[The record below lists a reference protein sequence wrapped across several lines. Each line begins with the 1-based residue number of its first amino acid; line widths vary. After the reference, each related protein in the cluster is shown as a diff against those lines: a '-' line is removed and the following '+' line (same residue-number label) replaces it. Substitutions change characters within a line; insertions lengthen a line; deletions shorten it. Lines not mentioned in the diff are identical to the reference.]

1 MINDPRLMPL
11 AQKRLI
17 LLGALVSLFLA
28 ALDQTIVSTATP
40 AIVRDLA
47 FPTSWITWLTTAFL
61 VLSTATL
68 PIWGKL
74 SDLYGRR
81 NILVTGLLLF
91 CFASVLCALA
101 FSPLSM
107 VLFRALQGIG
117 SAAILSTVFALV
129 SDIFT
134 PQERPRY
141 QGLFGSVFAV
151 SSVIGPWVGGI
162 LTDMASW
169 HWVFLVN
176 VPILALVLPFI
187 LKKMPPLRHRNSGSI
202 DFTGAVLLLATVIP
216 LLLIFALAPA
226 RYAWISVPVLI
237 MVAIVLLALT
247 AFIVHERR
255 TDEPIIDLMLFAD
268 KSFRLMA
275 LGAFFTGGAFL
286 CAIVFIPLYMVNVY
300 DFSATRAG
308 VTVMP
313 LTFGLV
319 AANVASGRLA
329 SHIGSY
335 KPVLIPALSFAVVSL
350 LAVSLTLNVG
360 QPHWSISVRL
370 FLVGLGLGP
379 SIPMLTQMMI
389 NSVNRQK
396 IGMVSSTAAF
406 VRQLGN
412 TVGLAV
418 FGTILT
424 SILTVG
430 MGIGGASV
438 LGQTDTAHLSIET
451 GASVT
456 SHFDADKMI
465 ATAKKQYAH
474 LSSRIQNRQ
483 TLTTAD
489 LQLLGVEPEVLATMD
504 AAALNAQIHLRLEQT
519 ETQIFEVAQTFKAT
533 WTKAVKTIFLTAMV
547 MVLCGL
553 VAVILIPEIPFKE
566 LEQRRE

>member
-1 MINDPRLMPL
+1 MTNDPRLMPL

-61 VLSTATL
+61 VMSTATL

-74 SDLYGRR
+74 SDLYGRK
-81 NILVTGLLLF
+81 NILITGLLLF

-117 SAAILSTVFALV
+117 SAAIFSTVFALV

-151 SSVIGPWVGGI
+151 SSVVGPWVGGM
-162 LTDMASW
+162 LTDMVSW

-176 VPILALVLPFI
+176 VPILAMVLPFI

-202 DFTGAVLLLATVIP
+202 DFAGAVMLLATVIP
-216 LLLIFALAPA
+216 LLLIFAVAPA
-226 RYAWISVPVLI
+226 RYAWISAPVLS
-237 MVAIVLLALT
+237 MAMIVIL
-247 AFIVHERR
+247 AFIAFMVHERR
-255 TDEPIIDLMLFAD
+255 VGEPIIDLGLFAD
-268 KSFRLMA
+268 KSFLLMA

-319 AANVASGRLA
+319 SANIASGRLA

-335 KPVLIPALSFAVVSL
+335 KPVLVPALIFAVAAL
-350 LAVSLTLNVG
+350 LTCSMTLNVG
-360 QPHWSISVRL
+360 QSQWSISIRL
-370 FLVGLGLGP
+370 FLVGVGLGP

-389 NSVNRQK
+389 NSVTRQK

-424 SILTVG
+424 AILTAG
-430 MGIGGASV
+430 MSIGGASV
-438 LGQTDTAHLSIET
+438 MTQTDKGHLSLET
-451 GASVT
+451 GVSVT

-465 ATAKKQYAH
+465 ATAKSRYAR

-483 TLTTAD
+483 TLTTED
-489 LQLLGVEPEVLATMD
+489 LQLLGLELDALATMD
-504 AAALNAQIHLRLEQT
+504 AAALNAQVHLRQKQT
-519 ETQIFEVAQTFKAT
+519 ETRIFEFAQTFKAT
-533 WTKAVKTIFLTAMV
+533 WTKAVKTIFMTAMA

-553 VAVILIPEIPFKE
+553 VSVVLIPEIPFKE
-566 LEQRRE
+566 LERRHG